1 MLIPRC
7 PSGEQRLG
15 SKPNAGHRAT
25 VLSAAQNHE
34 SARLCFGVCP
44 GANLPHIII
53 MEVLKEKNLSLSSA
67 LRLFLKNVA
76 VTNEVDLLSEEELE
90 KEYLFRQ
97 LQAEVQESYAKI
109 EAGNYLTDEDVVTRY
124 GL

>member
-1 MLIPRC
+1 MAI
-7 PSGEQRLG
+7 
-15 SKPNAGHRAT
+15 
-25 VLSAAQNHE
+25 
-34 SARLCFGVCP
+34 
-44 GANLPHIII
+44 ANSNKIVTFQANRELVNDA
-53 MEVLKEKNLSLSSA
+53 MEVLKEQNLSLSSA

-97 LQAEVQESYAKI
+97 LKAEVQESYAKI

>member
-1 MLIPRC
+1 MAI
-7 PSGEQRLG
+7 
-15 SKPNAGHRAT
+15 
-25 VLSAAQNHE
+25 
-34 SARLCFGVCP
+34 
-44 GANLPHIII
+44 ANSNKIVTFQANRELVNDA
-53 MEVLKEKNLSLSSA
+53 MEVLKEQNLSLSSA

-90 KEYLFRQ
+90 KESLFRQ

-109 EAGNYLTDEDVVTRY
+109 EAENYLTDEDVVTRY

>member
-1 MLIPRC
+1 MAIAN
-7 PSGEQRLG
+7 
-15 SKPNAGHRAT
+15 PNKIVT
-25 VLSAAQNHE
+25 FQ
-34 SARLCFGVCP
+34 
-44 GANLPHIII
+44 ANRELVNDA
-53 MEVLKEKNLSLSSA
+53 MEVLKEQNLSPSSA

>member
-1 MLIPRC
+1 MSI
-7 PSGEQRLG
+7 
-15 SKPNAGHRAT
+15 
-25 VLSAAQNHE
+25 
-34 SARLCFGVCP
+34 
-44 GANLPHIII
+44 ANSNKIVTFQANRELVNDA

-76 VTNEVDLLSEEELE
+76 VTNGVDLLSEEELE

-109 EAGNYLTDEDVVTRY
+109 EDGNYLTDEDVVTRY

>member
-1 MLIPRC
+1 MAI
-7 PSGEQRLG
+7 
-15 SKPNAGHRAT
+15 
-25 VLSAAQNHE
+25 
-34 SARLCFGVCP
+34 
-44 GANLPHIII
+44 ANSNKIVTFQANRELVNDA
-53 MEVLKEKNLSLSSA
+53 MEVLKEQNLSLSSA

-76 VTNEVDLLSEEELE
+76 VTNGVDLLSEEELE

-109 EAGNYLTDEDVVTRY
+109 EAGSYLTDEDVVTRY

>member
-1 MLIPRC
+1 MSI
-7 PSGEQRLG
+7 
-15 SKPNAGHRAT
+15 
-25 VLSAAQNHE
+25 
-34 SARLCFGVCP
+34 
-44 GANLPHIII
+44 ANSNKIVTFQANRELVNDA

-76 VTNEVDLLSEEELE
+76 VTSEVDLLSEEELE

>member
-1 MLIPRC
+1 MSI
-7 PSGEQRLG
+7 
-15 SKPNAGHRAT
+15 
-25 VLSAAQNHE
+25 
-34 SARLCFGVCP
+34 
-44 GANLPHIII
+44 ANSNKIVTFQANRELVNDA

-76 VTNEVDLLSEEELE
+76 VTNEVDLLNEEELE

-97 LQAEVQESYAKI
+97 LQAAVQESYAKI

>member
-1 MLIPRC
+1 MSI
-7 PSGEQRLG
+7 
-15 SKPNAGHRAT
+15 
-25 VLSAAQNHE
+25 
-34 SARLCFGVCP
+34 
-44 GANLPHIII
+44 ANSNKIVTFQANRELVNDA

-90 KEYLFRQ
+90 KENLFRQ

>member
-1 MLIPRC
+1 MSI
-7 PSGEQRLG
+7 
-15 SKPNAGHRAT
+15 
-25 VLSAAQNHE
+25 
-34 SARLCFGVCP
+34 
-44 GANLPHIII
+44 ANLNKIVTFQANRELVNDA
-53 MEVLKEKNLSLSSA
+53 MEVLKEQNLSLSSA

-90 KEYLFRQ
+90 KENLFRQ

>member
-1 MLIPRC
+1 MAIAD
-7 PSGEQRLG
+7 SNKIVTFQ
-15 SKPNAGHRAT
+15 
-25 VLSAAQNHE
+25 
-34 SARLCFGVCP
+34 
-44 GANLPHIII
+44 ANRELVNDV
-53 MEVLKEKNLSLSSA
+53 MEVLKEQNLSLSSA

-90 KEYLFRQ
+90 REYLFRQ

-109 EAGNYLTDEDVVTRY
+109 EAGNHLTDEDVVTRY

>member
-1 MLIPRC
+1 MAI
-7 PSGEQRLG
+7 
-15 SKPNAGHRAT
+15 
-25 VLSAAQNHE
+25 
-34 SARLCFGVCP
+34 
-44 GANLPHIII
+44 ANSNKIVTFQANRELVNDA
-53 MEVLKEKNLSLSSA
+53 MEVLKEQNLSLSSA

-90 KEYLFRQ
+90 KEYLFR
-97 LQAEVQESYAKI
+97 LLKAEFQESYAKI

>member
-1 MLIPRC
+1 MAI
-7 PSGEQRLG
+7 
-15 SKPNAGHRAT
+15 
-25 VLSAAQNHE
+25 
-34 SARLCFGVCP
+34 
-44 GANLPHIII
+44 ANSNKIVTFQANRELVNDA
-53 MEVLKEKNLSLSSA
+53 MEVLKEQNLSLSSA

-90 KEYLFRQ
+90 KESLFRQ

>member
-1 MLIPRC
+1 MAIAN
-7 PSGEQRLG
+7 S
-15 SKPNAGHRAT
+15 SKIVT
-25 VLSAAQNHE
+25 FQ
-34 SARLCFGVCP
+34 
-44 GANLPHIII
+44 ANRELVNYA

-109 EAGNYLTDEDVVTRY
+109 EAGIVWIKYISI
-124 GL
+124 

>member
-1 MLIPRC
+1 MTIAN
-7 PSGEQRLG
+7 S
-15 SKPNAGHRAT
+15 SKIVT
-25 VLSAAQNHE
+25 FQ
-34 SARLCFGVCP
+34 
-44 GANLPHIII
+44 ANRELVNDA

-97 LQAEVQESYAKI
+97 LQESYAKI